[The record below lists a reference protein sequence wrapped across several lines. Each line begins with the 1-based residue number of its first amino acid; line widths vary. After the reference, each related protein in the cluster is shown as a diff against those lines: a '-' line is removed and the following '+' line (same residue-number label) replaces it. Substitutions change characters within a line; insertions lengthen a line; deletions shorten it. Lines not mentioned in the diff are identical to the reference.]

1 MARCL
6 GAMKSCLKKNEIT
19 KRKFLVSDTKYG
31 TLSIHAD
38 YQANTCVHIYHRV
51 AFGYFCKSPE
61 NIPQACKKEKKFRL
75 VAEAI

>member
-1 MARCL
+1 MSGNEEKLPCL
-6 GAMKSCLKKNEIT
+6 NELT

-51 AFGYFCKSPE
+51 VFGYFCKSPD
-61 NIPQACKKEKKFRL
+61 NIPQACKKEKK
-75 VAEAI
+75 ISSGS